1 MWVDHMVINLW
12 FPIYYLR
19 RNPGQANWLS
29 GAIALAIIGLSL
41 SPLAQLPDVPGSDKT
56 HHVIAYAVLAIPTA
70 IAMPRK
76 VWMIALLYICLGGV
90 IELIQP
96 YVNRYGEWLDFIAN
110 MTGVLIGLV
119 FGLLAD
125 KFIKH

>member
-1 MWVDHMVINLW
+1 
-12 FPIYYLR
+12 
-19 RNPGQANWLS
+19 
-29 GAIALAIIGLSL
+29 LAIIGLSL
-41 SPLAQLPDVPGSDKT
+41 SPLQQLPDVPGSDKT

-70 IAMPRK
+70 IAIPRK

-110 MTGVLIGLV
+110 MTGVLIGSV
-119 FGLLAD
+119 FGLLVD

>member
-1 MWVDHMVINLW
+1 MVMNLCL
-12 FPIYYLR
+12 PIHHLR
-19 RNPGQANWLS
+19 RNPAQANWFS

-56 HHVIAYAVLAIPTA
+56 HHLIAYAVLAIPTA
-70 IAMPRK
+70 IAIPQRIWTM
-76 VWMIALLYICLGGV
+76 ALLYICLGGV

-110 MTGVLIGLV
+110 TAGVLIGSG
-119 FGLLAD
+119 FGLLVD
-125 KFIKH
+125 KYIKH

>member
-1 MWVDHMVINLW
+1 MNFCL
-12 FPIYYLR
+12 PIHHLR
-19 RNPGQANWLS
+19 RNPAQANWLS

-56 HHVIAYAVLAIPTA
+56 HHLIAYAVLAIPTA
-70 IAMPRK
+70 IAIPQRIWTM
-76 VWMIALLYICLGGV
+76 ALLYTCLGGV

-110 MTGVLIGLV
+110 TAGVLIGSV
-119 FGLLAD
+119 FGLLVD
-125 KFIKH
+125 KYIKH

>member
-1 MWVDHMVINLW
+1 MNFCL
-12 FPIYYLR
+12 PIHHLR
-19 RNPGQANWLS
+19 RNPAQANWLS

-56 HHVIAYAVLAIPTA
+56 HHLIAYAVLAIPTA
-70 IAMPRK
+70 IAIPQRIWTM
-76 VWMIALLYICLGGV
+76 ALLYICLGGV

-110 MTGVLIGLV
+110 TAGVLIGSV
-119 FGLLAD
+119 FGLLVD
-125 KFIKH
+125 KYIKH

>member
-1 MWVDHMVINLW
+1 MWVDQMVMNFCL
-12 FPIYYLR
+12 PIHHLR
-19 RNPGQANWLS
+19 RNPAQANWFS

-56 HHVIAYAVLAIPTA
+56 HHLIAYAVLAIPTA
-70 IAMPRK
+70 IAIPKRIWTM
-76 VWMIALLYICLGGV
+76 ALLYICLGGV

-110 MTGVLIGLV
+110 TAGVLIGSG
-119 FGLLAD
+119 FGLLVD
-125 KFIKH
+125 KYIKH

>member
-1 MWVDHMVINLW
+1 MVMNLCL
-12 FPIYYLR
+12 PIHHLR
-19 RNPGQANWLS
+19 RNPAQANWLS

-56 HHVIAYAVLAIPTA
+56 HHLIAYAVLAIPTA
-70 IAMPRK
+70 IAIPQRIWTM
-76 VWMIALLYICLGGV
+76 ALLYTCLGGV

-110 MTGVLIGLV
+110 TAGVLIGSV
-119 FGLLAD
+119 FGLLVD
-125 KFIKH
+125 KYIKH

>member
-1 MWVDHMVINLW
+1 MWVDQMVMNLCL
-12 FPIYYLR
+12 PIHHLR
-19 RNPGQANWLS
+19 RNPAQAGWLS

-56 HHVIAYAVLAIPTA
+56 HHLIAYAVLAIPTA
-70 IAMPRK
+70 IAIPQRIWTM
-76 VWMIALLYICLGGV
+76 ALLYICLGGV

-110 MTGVLIGLV
+110 TAGVLIGSV
-119 FGLLAD
+119 FGLLVD
-125 KFIKH
+125 KYIKH

>member
-1 MWVDHMVINLW
+1 MNFCL
-12 FPIYYLR
+12 PIHHLR
-19 RNPGQANWLS
+19 RNPAQANWLS

-56 HHVIAYAVLAIPTA
+56 HHLIAYAVLAIPTA
-70 IAMPRK
+70 IAIPQR
-76 VWMIALLYICLGGV
+76 IRTTALLYTCLGGV

-110 MTGVLIGLV
+110 TAGVLIGSV
-119 FGLLAD
+119 FGLLVD
-125 KFIKH
+125 KYIKH

>member
-12 FPIYYLR
+12 FPIYHLR
-19 RNPGQANWLS
+19 RNPARANWLS

-41 SPLAQLPDVPGSDKT
+41 SPLAQLLDVPASDKT
-56 HHVIAYAVLAIPTA
+56 HHVIAYAVLATPTA
-70 IAMPRK
+70 IAMPRR
-76 VWMIALLYICLGGV
+76 VWTMALLYICLGGV

-110 MTGVLIGLV
+110 MTGVLIGSV
-119 FGLLAD
+119 FGLLVD
-125 KFIKH
+125 RYIKQ

>member
-1 MWVDHMVINLW
+1 MNLRL
-12 FPIYYLR
+12 PIHHLR
-19 RNPGQANWLS
+19 RNPAQAGWLS

-56 HHVIAYAVLAIPTA
+56 HHLIAYAVLAIPTA
-70 IAMPRK
+70 IAIPQRIWTM
-76 VWMIALLYICLGGV
+76 ALLYICLGGV

-110 MTGVLIGLV
+110 TAGVLIGSV
-119 FGLLAD
+119 FGLLVD
-125 KFIKH
+125 KYIKH